1 MFRDGVKGDPT
12 YEKYPFQSVF
22 VILQRGVLLRG
33 RTLAFA
39 LTVVRRFA
47 SACIVMYAYI
57 TYVYTYIY
65 IYGILHTHTHSHG
78 SYCALRNIEVVSSR
92 QLWHTP
98 APLHN
103 GGMPVL
109 YVFRSWPCVFERLH
123 NP

>member
-39 LTVVRRFA
+39 LTVVRRFS

-57 TYVYTYIY
+57 TCVYIY
-65 IYGILHTHTHSHG
+65 IWDSAHTHTWFILCTQE
-78 SYCALRNIEVVSSR
+78 Y
-92 QLWHTP
+92 
-98 APLHN
+98 
-103 GGMPVL
+103 
-109 YVFRSWPCVFERLH
+109 
-123 NP
+123 